1 MQARAVLVCA
11 LVDEIEP
18 CLAFYRDALGLPVT
32 FREGDYC
39 ELDGRIALCSRAA
52 HREAFPGAEP
62 PPGGANAV
70 VIVRV
75 DDVDGWVG
83 ALRARGVRVLQEPRD
98 YPWGER
104 FAFVADPAGNPVAL
118 YAKARG

>member
-1 MQARAVLVCA
+1 MRAQAVLVCA
-11 LVDEIEP
+11 LVDDIDP
-18 CLAFYRDALGLPVT
+18 CLAFYRDALGLEVT

-52 HREAFPGAEP
+52 HRKAFPGAEP
-62 PPGGANAV
+62 PRGGANAV

-75 DDVDGWVG
+75 DDVDGWIG
-83 ALRARGVRVLQEPRD
+83 ALRARGVPVLQEPRD

-118 YAKARG
+118 YAKVGG

>member
-1 MQARAVLVCA
+1 VQARALLICA
-11 LVDEIEP
+11 LVDDLEP
-18 CLAFYRDALGLPVT
+18 CLSFYRDILGLEIT
-32 FREGDYC
+32 FQEGDYC

-52 HREAFPGAEP
+52 HRTAFPGTEP
-62 PPGGANAV
+62 LPRGTNAV

-75 DDVDGWVG
+75 DDVDAWVS
-83 ALRARGVRVLQEPRD
+83 AMRARGVRVLQEPQD

-118 YAKARG
+118 YTKAGG